1 MTTSITFDRAALDQL
16 RGLFNAHKSEMA
28 EIART
33 MARQVG
39 GMGGMGLPNAPGVR
53 QSGNIIDAIDELK
66 QFVKIMRKGNQQL
79 SATEKYRLDAAKREL
94 KALEANTDAIEEER
108 ERRKRASEGLRDNTE
123 EVGKNTKEVSGASKQ
138 LAHFAEKVVS
148 GTLSFNV
155 LTKAAEEFSQAYRQG
170 FNWNALGDTV
180 NAALKMGMSPKDM
193 MDFQKRFRRVS
204 NTLEGGIKQ
213 FNDNVGASNFE
224 WMHYTGSLKEA
235 AIAQGEF
242 SDLALSMG
250 VGAKDMKS
258 AVGGMFGEF
267 KKLQVATSMT
277 AEEFI
282 ATQKSLLSEKSVRD
296 KLIGLQGKERINYMN
311 KLTDTA
317 YMFQTLG
324 LQKEAAESMVKMLE
338 AQSGKTGLTRLR
350 EGAQLQA
357 AAGALQIDPRMGAE
371 LNRLYNKKNR
381 TKDEDKRLGDLAA
394 AVTERMEGL
403 RQRGGTSELFA
414 DALAEKLPVL
424 NELKELG
431 AARALAQGAEAK
443 QTAILQQQLDIQER
457 DTGIYSA
464 IKENL
469 VKYLNIFD
477 GWSQSMLAALAGF
490 VAGKIAMGSGLSLPG
505 FGGGAGAGGGGGA
518 GGFFGN
524 LKGGAGVL
532 KGGLLGLA
540 LGGAGAYIIDK
551 KMDNGEDKDV
561 ANTALTGASLGM
573 TVGGFFG
580 PLGMAAGA
588 VVGGLSG
595 GLIGILANQKSV
607 DENLD
612 AQKKKL
618 LDQTNMDERRYQM
631 ARDSYDKEIAQL
643 KLKNDLNAEE
653 KKRLEELE
661 KRRAQNDEEYSKS
674 QNKASVNQ
682 LGYQL
687 DKQAMAKDWMTQA
700 ANSIQNGGMIFD
712 ADANDVK
719 DTLAQIRGKLAAA
732 GVNMSDAQI
741 KANFDSL
748 LARAPDADGRDFETS
763 KRVRDAIIQMDKG
776 QKYDTDLLN
785 PIIAD
790 TIRKMSAEFS
800 TEFTTANQAS
810 FATKVNTP
818 EAIAAMK
825 DQVSSI
831 SDQMAKDK
839 DQLAALQ
846 STSMFDETGYSTKQA
861 SEIQKRINMNQQTL
875 DALQQLATASQ
886 DKTVKFESEQAL
898 LDVLTKL
905 SDKLDKGPIKRVPA

>member
-16 RGLFNAHKSEMA
+16 RGLFNAHRSEMA

-108 ERRKRASEGLRDNTE
+108 ERRRKASEGLRDNTE
-123 EVGKNTKEVSGASKQ
+123 EQGKNTKELGGASKQ

-204 NTLEGGIKQ
+204 NTFEGGIKQ
-213 FNDNVGASNFE
+213 FNDTIGASNFE

-250 VGAKDMKS
+250 IGAKDMKS

-282 ATQKSLLSEKSVRD
+282 ATQKSLLGEKSVRD

-324 LQKEAAESMVKMLE
+324 LQKEAAEGMVKMLE
-338 AQSGKTGLTRLR
+338 AQSSKTGLSRMR

-357 AAGALQIDPRMGAE
+357 AAGALQMDPRMGAE

-381 TKDEDKRLGDLAA
+381 TKDENNRLSELAA
-394 AVTERMEGL
+394 VVTEKMEGM
-403 RQRGGTSELFA
+403 RQRGGTAELFA

-424 NELKELG
+424 NELKEIG
-431 AARALAQGAEAK
+431 AAPALAQGAEAK
-443 QTAILQQQLDIQER
+443 NTAILQQQLDIQER

-505 FGGGAGAGGGGGA
+505 FGGGGAGGGAGGGGFLGS
-518 GGFFGN
+518 
-524 LKGGAGVL
+524 LKGGAGVF

-588 VVGGLSG
+588 VVGGLTG
-595 GLIGILANQKSV
+595 GLVGILANQKTV

-631 ARDSYDKEIAQL
+631 ARDSYNKEIAQL
-643 KLKNDLNAEE
+643 ELKNNLTKEE
-653 KKRLEELE
+653 TDRLEELK
-661 KRRAQNDEEYSKS
+661 KRREKNDAEHSQS
-674 QNKASVNQ
+674 QNKAIVNQ

-687 DKQAMAKDWMTQA
+687 DKQAMAKDWMAQA
-700 ANSIQNGGMIFD
+700 ANNIQKGGMIFD

-719 DTLAQIRGKLAAA
+719 DTLAQFRGKLSAA
-732 GVNMSDAQI
+732 GVNLTDAQI
-741 KANFDSL
+741 KSQFDSL
-748 LARAPDADGRDFETS
+748 LADAPDADGRDYDTS
-763 KRVRDAIIQMDKG
+763 KRVRDAIDNMNSGK
-776 QKYDTDLLN
+776 KYDTDLLN
-785 PIIAD
+785 PIIAS
-790 TIRKMSAEFS
+790 TIRKMSEEFS
-800 TEFTTANQAS
+800 TDFSTANQAS
-810 FATKVNTP
+810 FSTKINTP
-818 EAIAAMK
+818 EAVAALK

-839 DQLAALQ
+839 SELAALQ
-846 STSMFDETGYSTKQA
+846 STSMFDETGYSSKQA
-861 SEIQKRINMNQQTL
+861 SEVQKRIAMNQQTL

-905 SDKLDKGPIKRVPA
+905 SEKLDKGSVKRVPA